1 MCDPEERLAKGLTKE
16 GGGRRD
22 GRPALRRINNKED
35 YDPEERLAE
44 DLLKEGGGRRDGR
57 PALRRIEAG

>member
-1 MCDPEERLAKGLTKE
+1 M
-16 GGGRRD
+16 
-22 GRPALRRINNKED
+22 

-44 DLLKEGGGRRDGR
+44 DMMKEGGGRRDER

>member
-1 MCDPEERLAKGLTKE
+1 MRLAKGLTNE

-22 GRPALRRINNKED
+22 GCLALRRINSKEE
-35 YDPEERLAE
+35 YDLEERLAE
-44 DLLKEGGGRRDGR
+44 NLMKEGGGRRDGR

>member
-1 MCDPEERLAKGLTKE
+1 VLPYRKLIIRKM
-16 GGGRRD
+16 
-22 GRPALRRINNKED
+22 

-44 DLLKEGGGRRDGR
+44 DMMKEGGGRWDGR